1 MTARPGL
8 VVLFGSGE
16 TLPVGQKVFDWLF
29 RRLMTPL
36 RVAILETPAGFELN
50 SERVA
55 GRIGEFLERHLQNY
69 QPEVTLVP
77 ARRRGTP
84 FSPDL
89 PEIAGQLVDA
99 DVSFLGPGSPTY
111 AVRQLRDSLT
121 WHTLQAVHRLG
132 AAVVMASAA
141 VVAASSH
148 TLPVYEIYKAGH
160 DLHWQEGLGFFEHYG
175 LRLVFVPHWN
185 NRDGGSEL
193 DTSRCYMGQA
203 RFDELLKLLPA
214 GALVVGI
221 DELTALAVDLAG
233 GACHVLGLGGVTL
246 LSGDDERRFET
257 GTVLPLTELG
267 PVHLPPPGLGLP
279 TGLLDSARKR
289 RSGLLAAATAPA
301 PVHLL
306 LEEREAARARRDWAS
321 ADALRDQILALGW
334 RVQDTPH
341 GPRLEQA
348 E

>member
-16 TLPVGQKVFDWLF
+16 TLPAGQKVFDWLF
-29 RRLMTPL
+29 RRLVTPL

-55 GRIGEFLERHLQNY
+55 GRIGEFLEQHLQNY
-69 QPEVTLVP
+69 RPEVTLVP

-89 PEIAGQLVDA
+89 PEIAGQLVGA

-132 AAVVMASAA
+132 TAIVMASAA
-141 VVAASSH
+141 VVAAGSH

-160 DLHWQEGLGFFEHYG
+160 DLHWREGLGFLEPYG
-175 LRLVFVPHWN
+175 LCLVFVPHWN

-193 DTSRCYMGQA
+193 DTSRCYMGRE
-203 RFDELLKLLPA
+203 RFDELLGLLPA
-214 GALVVGI
+214 SPLVVGI
-221 DELTALAVDLAG
+221 DELTALVVDLSG
-233 GACHVLGLGGVTL
+233 EACYVLGQGGVTL
-246 LSGDDERRFET
+246 LSDGDERRFET
-257 GTVLPLTELG
+257 GTVLPLAELG
-267 PVHLPPPGLGLP
+267 TAHLPPPGLGLP
-279 TGLLDSARKR
+279 AGLLDSTRERMGKLNAAVVAPTPARR
-289 RSGLLAAATAPA
+289 
-301 PVHLL
+301 L
-306 LEEREAARARRDWAS
+306 LEEREAARARRDWES

-334 RVQDTPH
+334 RIQDTPE
-341 GPRLEQA
+341 GPRLEPA
-348 E
+348 D